1 MSQPMPSPKRIG
13 SCAYCGR
20 EAPITKDHIPPQNL
34 FPDPKPSNLITVPC
48 CEECRSGWSDDDEY
62 FRLAVVSASNQYD
75 GSHAEKVNETVLRSL
90 RKPNKG
96 GFARLVRESLM
107 EIDVRTEAGIY
118 LGTAG
123 GLAINKKRFDQVA
136 ERIIRGLF
144 WHEKRYPVPTGYEV
158 TNRFSQFG
166 LGPVLDALGNVRFA
180 SWRNIGNGVFLYTFA
195 PTDEDPDSMV
205 WLSVFYQRL
214 PFAGFTVKPKHL
226 R

>member
-1 MSQPMPSPKRIG
+1 MPSPKRIG

-48 CEECRSGWSDDDEY
+48 CEECRSAWSDDDEY

-107 EIDVRTEAGIY
+107 KIDVRTEAGIY
-118 LGTAG
+118 LGTAS
-123 GLAINKKRFDQVA
+123 GLASDRKGTDLFFRLLLHLHRSGGGHGASAGDQDL
-136 ERIIRGLF
+136 RHPRPTCRGGTTQWADLHG
-144 WHEKRYPVPTGYEV
+144 HE
-158 TNRFSQFG
+158 
-166 LGPVLDALGNVRFA
+166 A
-180 SWRNIGNGVFLYTFA
+180 SR
-195 PTDEDPDSMV
+195 
-205 WLSVFYQRL
+205 
-214 PFAGFTVKPKHL
+214 
-226 R
+226 